1 MSFQR
6 QGAELYR
13 GSLILPIIGVVDGM
27 RPGVCSVSVNTRH
40 KNAQQQPIGAKAAIY
55 SSFEGGMVK
64 MLRRNWD
71 SFLLGNFGGSEFAP
85 AGSQPTTVSHL
96 LRKTL
101 ETTHSFG
108 AAVRTLS
115 TVPQGGLSYIAVAG
129 TKKGEG
135 AVITRSRRCAADVRT
150 LFDYGAKNASFWSN
164 LYIYIYKM
172 SILPRQ
178 ARDKHR
184 ENSEKSG
191 VFLRGRRHALGA
203 RADEPRPLAGG
214 PGACRRRGLWQRS
227 RGPCNGANGAGAAW
241 CHCPCIGGG
250 SGGCAARLPREYERG
265 DNVGRDRK
273 HAQLYL
279 HRKDPAFG
287 GDDPGDRA
295 LRCAL
300 SGAYTKYHYD

>member
-1 MSFQR
+1 LFCPLSLPSLSLSLSLSLSVCVSALPSLLCLSYFRYIRSVIVSVSFQR

-164 LYIYIYKM
+164 LHIYI
-172 SILPRQ
+172 
-178 ARDKHR
+178 
-184 ENSEKSG
+184 
-191 VFLRGRRHALGA
+191 
-203 RADEPRPLAGG
+203 
-214 PGACRRRGLWQRS
+214 
-227 RGPCNGANGAGAAW
+227 
-241 CHCPCIGGG
+241 
-250 SGGCAARLPREYERG
+250 
-265 DNVGRDRK
+265 
-273 HAQLYL
+273 
-279 HRKDPAFG
+279 
-287 GDDPGDRA
+287 
-295 LRCAL
+295 
-300 SGAYTKYHYD
+300 

>member
-1 MSFQR
+1 VCVSALPSLLCLSYFRYIRSVIVSVSFQR

-150 LFDYGAKNASFWSN
+150 LFDYGAKKASFWSN
-164 LYIYIYKM
+164 LYI
-172 SILPRQ
+172 
-178 ARDKHR
+178 
-184 ENSEKSG
+184 
-191 VFLRGRRHALGA
+191 
-203 RADEPRPLAGG
+203 
-214 PGACRRRGLWQRS
+214 
-227 RGPCNGANGAGAAW
+227 
-241 CHCPCIGGG
+241 
-250 SGGCAARLPREYERG
+250 
-265 DNVGRDRK
+265 
-273 HAQLYL
+273 
-279 HRKDPAFG
+279 
-287 GDDPGDRA
+287 
-295 LRCAL
+295 
-300 SGAYTKYHYD
+300 